1 MSMNCKLM
9 HRDEEVASLILDDHQ
24 GSIFDV
30 VSVRSTDLL
39 PTGTA
44 PRGDIDVKRLKEW
57 WSSRTI
63 PTSRSGLRFL
73 LDSLD
78 MEITTELAAKSM
90 GLSLTDQYW
99 MKPEGAAVSWDS
111 VNFFDN
117 EFSDDVGD
125 LLFGLEIR
133 RGEWDL
139 VSPDTTSDG
148 VLKKRWKILDGN
160 RCLIKAGEAPYLQE
174 PFNEAAAA
182 MIADS
187 MGIDHVEYSLIEYEG
202 APCSVCKNMIDG
214 TDELISAHQA
224 ARSEIQE
231 PGVPLY
237 DHLVACCSH
246 HGLDIVKDL
255 DRMIVFDYL
264 IGNTDRH
271 LNNFGIIRDATTL
284 EWKRFAP
291 LYDNGTSMGC
301 DCYPDRLMSDAGLD
315 AKPFSPYF
323 PRQMELVRDTGWI
336 DMGSVRRG
344 IDRASK
350 VFDAVQRYREDGR
363 ADAVRGFLMSRAD
376 DIEAWI
382 ERRNGNA

>member
-1 MSMNCKLM
+1 MNCKLM
-9 HRDEEVASLILDDHQ
+9 HNDKEVASLILDDHQ
-24 GSIFDV
+24 GGITDV
-30 VSVRSTDLL
+30 VSVCSTDVL
-39 PTGTA
+39 PVGTA
-44 PRGDIDVKRLKEW
+44 PRGEADVKRLKDW

-99 MKPEGAAVSWDS
+99 VKPEGSAVSWDS

-133 RGEWDL
+133 KGEWNL

-160 RCLIKAGEAPYLQE
+160 RCLIKAGEAPYMQE
-174 PFNEAAAA
+174 PYNEVAAAI
-182 MIADS
+182 IADS
-187 MGIDHVEYSLIEYEG
+187 MGIDHVEYSLMEYEG
-202 APCSVCKNMIDG
+202 APCSVCRNMISG
-214 TDELISAHQA
+214 TEELISAHQVT
-224 ARSEIQE
+224 RSEIQD
-231 PGVPLY
+231 PGIPLY
-237 DHLVACCSH
+237 NHLVACCAH
-246 HGLDIVKDL
+246 HGLDIVSDL
-255 DRMIVFDYL
+255 DRMLVFDYI

-271 LNNFGIIRDATTL
+271 LNNFGIIRDADTL

-301 DCYPDRLMSDAGLD
+301 DCYPDRLVSEAGLD
-315 AKPFSPYF
+315 AKPFSTYF
-323 PRQMELVRDTGWI
+323 PKQMELVRDTGWVEMDTI
-336 DMGSVRRG
+336 RNG
-344 IDRASK
+344 IDRASE
-350 VFDAVQRYREDGR
+350 VFNSVRRYREDGR
-363 ADAVRGFLMSRAD
+363 AEAIREFLMSRAD
-376 DIEAWI
+376 DLEAWI
-382 ERRNGNA
+382 ERRSGNA

>member
-1 MSMNCKLM
+1 MNCKLM

-30 VSVRSTDLL
+30 VSVRSTELL

-44 PRGDIDVKRLKEW
+44 LRGDIDVKRLKEW

-73 LDSLD
+73 LDRLD

-148 VLKKRWKILDGN
+148 VLKKRWKILDGG
-160 RCLIKAGEAPYLQE
+160 RCLIKAGEAPYMQE
-174 PFNEAAAA
+174 PFNEVAAA

-187 MGIDHVEYSLIEYEG
+187 MGIGHVEYSLIEHGG
-202 APCSVCKNMIDG
+202 APCSVCRNMIGG
-214 TDELISAHQA
+214 TDELVSAHQA

-246 HGLDIVKDL
+246 HGLDIVRDL

-271 LNNFGIIRDATTL
+271 LNNFGLIRDATTL

-301 DCYPDRLMSDAGLD
+301 DCYPDRLMSEAGLD

-344 IDRASK
+344 IERASE
-350 VFDAVQRYREDGR
+350 VFDAVERYREDGR
-363 ADAVRGFLMSRAD
+363 ADAIRGFLMSRAD
-376 DIEAWI
+376 GLEAWI
-382 ERRNGNA
+382 ERRSGNA

>member
-1 MSMNCKLM
+1 MNCKLM
-9 HRDEEVASLILDDHQ
+9 HNDKEVASLILDDHQ
-24 GSIFDV
+24 GGITDV
-30 VSVRSTDLL
+30 VSVCSTDLL
-39 PTGTA
+39 PVGTA
-44 PRGDIDVKRLKEW
+44 PRGEADVKRLKDW

-99 MKPEGAAVSWDS
+99 VKPEGSAVSWDS

-133 RGEWDL
+133 KGEWNL

-148 VLKKRWKILDGN
+148 VLKKRWKAIDGDC
-160 RCLIKAGEAPYLQE
+160 CLIKSGEEPYMQE
-174 PFNEAAAA
+174 PYNEVAAA

-187 MGIDHVEYSLIEYEG
+187 MGIDHVEYSLIKYEG
-202 APCSVCKNMIDG
+202 APCSVCRNMICG
-214 TDELISAHQA
+214 TEELISAHQA
-224 ARSEIQE
+224 TRSEIQDS
-231 PGVPLY
+231 GVPLY
-237 DHLVACCSH
+237 DHLVACCAH
-246 HGLDIVKDL
+246 HGLDIVSDL
-255 DRMIVFDYL
+255 DRMLVFDYI

-271 LNNFGIIRDATTL
+271 LNNFGIIRDASTL

-301 DCYPDRLMSDAGLD
+301 DCYPDQLVSEAGLD

-323 PRQMELVRDTGWI
+323 PRQMELVRDIGWI
-336 DMGSVRRG
+336 EMDAIRKG
-344 IDRASK
+344 IDRASE
-350 VFDAVQRYREDGR
+350 VFNGVRRYREDGR
-363 ADAVRGFLMSRAD
+363 AEAIREFLMSRAD
-376 DIEAWI
+376 DLEAWI
-382 ERRNGNA
+382 EKRSGNA

>member
-1 MSMNCKLM
+1 M
-9 HRDEEVASLILDDHQ
+9 
-24 GSIFDV
+24 
-30 VSVRSTDLL
+30 
-39 PTGTA
+39 
-44 PRGDIDVKRLKEW
+44 
-57 WSSRTI
+57 
-63 PTSRSGLRFL
+63 
-73 LDSLD
+73 
-78 MEITTELAAKSM
+78 
-90 GLSLTDQYW
+90 
-99 MKPEGAAVSWDS
+99 
-111 VNFFDN
+111 
-117 EFSDDVGD
+117 
-125 LLFGLEIR
+125 
-133 RGEWDL
+133 
-139 VSPDTTSDG
+139 
-148 VLKKRWKILDGN
+148 
-160 RCLIKAGEAPYLQE
+160 QE

-336 DMGSVRRG
+336 DMGAIRKG
-344 IDRASK
+344 IGRASK

-376 DIEAWI
+376 DLEAWI
-382 ERRNGNA
+382 KRRSGNA